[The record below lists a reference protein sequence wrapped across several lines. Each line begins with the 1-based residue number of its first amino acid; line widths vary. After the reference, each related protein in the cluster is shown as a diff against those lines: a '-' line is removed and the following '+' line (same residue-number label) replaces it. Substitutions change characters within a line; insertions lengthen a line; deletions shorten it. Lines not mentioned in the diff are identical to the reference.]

1 MTDVNF
7 QLLEVDPRAYLY
19 VRSMAIRN
27 WADALVELL
36 TNADDAF
43 DKRDNALREQGVAE
57 ENLGDR
63 LMHIE
68 LVGDAKLLVRDFA
81 IGMLADRMK
90 ECLLKVGSYTSEKEM
105 RGYFSRGAK
114 DISAIGNVHFEGFK
128 DGLYAK
134 SSILR
139 DGTGAIEVTD
149 IPETEE
155 LRAAAGIAS
164 GNGMVV
170 TIELAEEFRPTAL
183 LANPGDVMDRM
194 SRIFSIRDIL
204 SNPRNKI
211 YSRFV
216 NPLTGEVVVQAP
228 TVYTF
233 PKATQVLDLEFAV
246 PKFPDATARF
256 TLFMAEEEIPQPIA
270 ERNIEFGITVQS
282 GKTLHDVTTFRSEF
296 RHTVGAPYFYGR
308 LKCDYINDL
317 LYMFDSD
324 GPTESNPF
332 TIVDPARGGGINVD
346 HPFIKELYSIPSA
359 RFELALKDFED
370 SFGRDYVVANDV
382 GDLLEALEL
391 FGERL
396 VASPNHS
403 ESMDWREVE
412 NGELLRAIDDVRK
425 EYVRFEDDNTM
436 AIRGEDPGTER
447 ESNAIEQVLKS
458 ADGLE
463 GGNIE
468 IVSQGDLVGE
478 NEGSLPRLRVF
489 ANRRRTQFKIE
500 FDDSIAF
507 PTRRYTVT
515 KTTAQIIMRVHLNH
529 SVVRRYLRREGDE
542 ILGLEK
548 AEAVIVVADMIADAL
563 SRLLL
568 EGDTQA
574 DRDMFKDMDA
584 SRALWSVTA
593 NLDRHN
599 NNIAASVY
607 STIEQYL
614 SEHQ

>member
-1 MTDVNF
+1 MTDVDF
-7 QLLEVDPRAYLY
+7 QLLEVDPRAYMY

-43 DKRDNALREQGVAE
+43 DKRDNILREEGVAE
-57 ENLGDR
+57 EDLGDR

-81 IGMLADRMK
+81 IGMLAERMK
-90 ECLLKVGSYTSEKEM
+90 ECLLKVGSYTSEKGM

-134 SSILR
+134 CTILR
-139 DGTGAIEVTD
+139 DGTGAVETTD
-149 IPETEE
+149 VEATDE
-155 LRAAAGIAS
+155 LRAAAGIAN
-164 GNGMVV
+164 GNGLLV
-170 TIELAEEFRPTAL
+170 TIDIAEEFRPTQL

-211 YSRFV
+211 FSRFV
-216 NPLTGEVVVQAP
+216 DPTTGAVVAEAP
-228 TVYTF
+228 TVYTY
-233 PKATQVLDLEFAV
+233 PKATQVLELEFVV
-246 PKFPDATARF
+246 PKYPDATARF
-256 TLFMAEEEIPQPIA
+256 TLFMADEEIPQPIT
-270 ERNIEFGITVQS
+270 ERNIEFGIIVQS
-282 GKTLHDVTTFRSEF
+282 GKTLHDVTTFRPEF

-317 LYMFDSD
+317 LYMFDAQ
-324 GPTESNPF
+324 GPTEINPF

-346 HPFIKELYSIPSA
+346 HPFIKELYSIPTA
-359 RFELALKDFED
+359 RYELALKDFED

-396 VASPNHS
+396 VANPDRN
-403 ESMDWREVE
+403 EPMDWREIE

-436 AIRGEDPGTER
+436 AIRGDDQAGER
-447 ESNAIEQVLKS
+447 QSNTIEQVLQRS
-458 ADGLE
+458 EGLE

-468 IVSQGDLVGE
+468 ILGEGNLVGE
-478 NEGSLPRLRVF
+478 NEGTLPRLRVF

-507 PTRRYTVT
+507 PTRRYSVT

-529 SVVRRYLRREGDE
+529 AIIRRYLRREGDE
-542 ILGLEK
+542 IVGLEK
-548 AEAVIVVADMIADAL
+548 PEAVIVVADMISDAL

-574 DRDMFKDMDA
+574 DRDMFKDMD
-584 SRALWSVTA
+584 STRALWSVTS

-614 SEHQ
+614 NNQS